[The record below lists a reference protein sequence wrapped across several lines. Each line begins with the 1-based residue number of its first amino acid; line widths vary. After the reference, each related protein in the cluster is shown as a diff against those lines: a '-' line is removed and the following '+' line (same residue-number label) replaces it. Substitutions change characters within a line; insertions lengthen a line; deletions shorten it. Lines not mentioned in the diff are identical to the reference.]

1 MSTALLMLVTLAAYF
16 VLLLVFSRRWSRR
29 SDNEAFFRA
38 GRCSPWPM
46 VAIGMVGAS
55 VSGVSFVSVPGWA
68 ASTQM
73 TYLQMCA
80 GFFVGYL
87 AVAFVLLPLYYKL
100 GLTSIYSYL
109 GLRYGSV
116 SRRTGAACFLVG
128 KLLGAAARLSLVC
141 AVLHHFV
148 GAQLGIP
155 FSLTAAVVLLL
166 IWGYTHR
173 GGMHVLVRTDVMQ
186 TLCLLLSMGTML
198 WVVADAMQL
207 DAAGIVRTVRHS
219 EMSRVFEWDVA
230 SPLNFWRQFV
240 SGIFVVVV
248 MTGLDQDMMQK
259 NLTCRSLRD
268 AQKDMCAYG
277 ACFLPVNLLL
287 LVLGILLYVF
297 CSAHGITPP
306 ASGDALI
313 PTLVSSGALGTM
325 VVVPFTLGVVAAAFS
340 SADSAIT
347 SLTTTACIDVLDIE
361 RRNPVAVAE
370 RLRRRMHGLV
380 FLVFYLC
387 ILAFHAASDGSL
399 IDTIYVMVSYTYGPL
414 LGLYAY
420 GLLSRRAVRDA
431 YVPWVAL
438 VAPLVCAV
446 LDYVSPRLW
455 GYTFGYELL
464 MLNGGLT
471 MLGLWCLSMGQGS
484 VKSRTTLEER

>member
-1 MSTALLMLVTLAAYF
+1 MLLTLAGYF
-16 VLLLVFSRRWSRR
+16 LLLLAFSRRWSGR
-29 SDNEAFFRA
+29 SDNDTFFRA
-38 GRCSPWPM
+38 ARSSSWPM
-46 VAIGMVGAS
+46 VAVGMVGAS
-55 VSGVSFVSVPGWA
+55 ISGVSFVSVPGWA
-68 ASTQM
+68 ASTHM

-109 GLRYGSV
+109 GLRYGST

-128 KLLGAAARLSLVC
+128 KMLGAAARLSLAC

-148 GAQLGIP
+148 AAPLGIP
-155 FSLTAAVVLLL
+155 FPLMAAVVLFL
-166 IWGYTHR
+166 IWGYTHK
-173 GGMHVLVRTDVMQ
+173 GGMHVIVRTDVMQ
-186 TLCLLLSMGTML
+186 TLCLLLSLVVLL
-198 WVVADAMQL
+198 WTVAETVQL
-207 DAAGIVRTVRHS
+207 DAVGVFQTVAQS
-219 EMSRVFEWDVA
+219 DMSRVFEWDMA
-230 SPLNFWRQFV
+230 SPQNFWRQFV
-240 SGIFVVVV
+240 SGIFVVIV

-268 AQKDMCAYG
+268 AQKNMCAYG

-287 LVLGILLYVF
+287 LVLGILLYSF
-297 CSAHGITPP
+297 CSARGIVPP
-306 ASGDALI
+306 ASGDELI
-313 PTLVSSGALGTM
+313 PTLVTSGALGTM

-340 SADSAIT
+340 SADSAIA
-347 SLTTTACIDVLDIE
+347 SLTTTAAIDIFDIE
-361 RRNPVAVAE
+361 RRFPAAKAE
-370 RLRRRMHGLV
+370 RWRKLLHLV
-380 FLVFYLC
+380 VIVAFYLC
-387 ILAFHAASDGSL
+387 ILIFHAAAGGSL

-420 GLLSRRAVRDA
+420 GLLSKRAVRDV

-438 VAPLVCAV
+438 GAPMVCAA
-446 LDYVSPRLW
+446 LDYAAPRLW

-471 MLGLWCLSMGQGS
+471 ALGLWCLSWGKGTAKPRAAS
-484 VKSRTTLEER
+484 I